1 MFPRDPFQVKGQGT
15 DLKSVDLLIV
25 NGRKPAP
32 MLRSAMRLS
41 RERLHRI
48 LAVIQRQGGS
58 ETVRQLTRRF
68 SISRHE
74 VEEAKSL
81 GFLDVEKRKP
91 KTGRPSYVATL
102 SKNQPAKLPPPR
114 WMLERPIKF
123 SHQKFAMLTVYA
135 SIKGGSSHSG
145 FPGYIK
151 AYQRTYPQAKS
162 KNGAYA
168 SCSRLLR
175 HPHVFAARQWYYARV
190 NGEISRH
197 WNLPRYESEIWE
209 HLEVMRSWRAKFRP
223 TRAVTFREQR
233 W

>member
-1 MFPRDPFQVKGQGT
+1 MALCREKLQQILRALENLSSSTTIRDV
-15 DLKSVDLLIV
+15 
-25 NGRKPAP
+25 
-32 MLRSAMRLS
+32 
-41 RERLHRI
+41 
-48 LAVIQRQGGS
+48 
-58 ETVRQLTRRF
+58 VRRT
-68 SISRHE
+68 SISRSE
-74 VEEAKSL
+74 ICEAERL
-81 GFLDVEKRKP
+81 GYILLERRKP
-91 KTGRPSYVATL
+91 RTGRPAILARL
-102 SKNQPAKLPPPR
+102 SESQPAKLPPPR

-135 SIKGGSSHSG
+135 SIKGGSSHAG

-209 HLEVMRSWRAKFRP
+209 NLEVMRSWRAKFRP
-223 TRAVTFREQR
+223 LRTVTFREQR